1 MESLS
6 FFLGVAG
13 MMFKS
18 RLKGL
23 RVFFLSPFWPLVSD
37 PHPDRQDAA
46 LLYREDGGSGC
57 RGSVSAAEE
66 TLGPSRGCLVA

>member
-23 RVFFLSPFWPLVSD
+23 RAFFSQSFLASGFRSPP
-37 PHPDRQDAA
+37 
-46 LLYREDGGSGC
+46 
-57 RGSVSAAEE
+57 
-66 TLGPSRGCLVA
+66 